1 VLAVGGGRRGQGLK
15 PKTVKNVHALIH
27 PALEDAVDQGLITRN
42 VAALRSARPPKLEKA
57 ERGVWTPESLRA
69 FLAAMAAD
77 RLAAL
82 WLLLATTG
90 LRRSEALGLP
100 GERSTWRRAN

>member
-1 VLAVGGGRRGQGLK
+1 M
-15 PKTVKNVHALIH
+15 
-27 PALEDAVDQGLITRN
+27 TRN
-42 VAALRSARPPKLEKA
+42 VAALRSARPPKLEKS

-90 LRRSEALGLP
+90 SGAAKRSAFL
-100 GERSTWRRAN
+100 GERSTWRAAN